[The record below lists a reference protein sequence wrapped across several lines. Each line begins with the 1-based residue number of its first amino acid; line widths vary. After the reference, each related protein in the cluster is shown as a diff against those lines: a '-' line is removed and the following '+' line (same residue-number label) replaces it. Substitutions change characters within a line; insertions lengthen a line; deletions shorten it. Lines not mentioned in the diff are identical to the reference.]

1 MARPGRRGRIA
12 SDVGRQSKSR
22 FMKRTE
28 RHHLKQNEIEKYTR
42 QLRDTVDTKR
52 RELSWVLA
60 VVIVAGVIGIGYFAY
75 RERVQT
81 RAHAMLADALAVQDA
96 RIGPPP
102 APGTKAAAPYF
113 PTERER
119 AEAALAKFKAA
130 ADAYPSTDAG
140 IFARYQQA
148 ATSMLLDDTPAA
160 VTAFQDV
167 VGRAGNGLYG
177 QMARL
182 GVAEAQARAGKYD
195 EAISTFKELA
205 LKKDGQLPIDG
216 ILMQLGRTY
225 LDAGKRS
232 DAQQTF
238 NRVVE
243 EFPDSPF
250 NGDAKREL
258 DSLKKAT

>member
-1 MARPGRRGRIA
+1 MRAAVEGSRR
-12 SDVGRQSKSR
+12 Q
-22 FMKRTE
+22 
-28 RHHLKQNEIEKYTR
+28 
-42 QLRDTVDTKR
+42 
-52 RELSWVLA
+52 LSWVLA
-60 VVIVAGVIGIGYFAY
+60 AVVVIGVIGIGWFVW

-102 APGTKAAAPYF
+102 APGTRSLTPYF

-119 AEAALAKFKAA
+119 TEAALAKFKAV

-140 IFARYQQA
+140 IFARYQEA
-148 ATSMLLDDTPAA
+148 ATSMQLGDTPSALKA
-160 VTAFQDV
+160 YQDV
-167 VGRAGNGLYG
+167 VARAGSGLYG

-182 GVAEAQARAGKYD
+182 GVAEGQARAGKYD
-195 EAISTFKELA
+195 EAINTFKELVQ
-205 LKKDGQLPIDG
+205 KKDGQLPLDG

-225 LDAGKRS
+225 LDAGKRT

-238 NRVVE
+238 NRLVE

-258 DSLKKAT
+258 DSLKKVT